1 MHAPITE
8 GDVRLRRRHAID
20 FHDAVCTIVGHFESR
35 RGGHRVISTMLR
47 AYPIT
52 IFPEL
57 PFQLEAAGCQPIAT
71 FTAWD
76 ARAVERID
84 GGRIILTT
92 RRPDDA

>member
-8 GDVRLRRRHAID
+8 GDVKFRRRHAID
-20 FHDAVCTIVGHFESR
+20 FHDAVCTIVEHIESR
-35 RGGHRVISTMLR
+35 RGGDRVFSINR
-47 AYPIT
+47 HAYPIT

-57 PFQLEAAGCQPIAT
+57 TFQLEAAGCRPIAT
-71 FTAWD
+71 FSAWD